1 MAGTSP
7 KLEITSSRRATNGR
21 VLGLFSPKDLQ
32 RSEGLTNQVD
42 GTEPVPEK
50 NSLEGERE

>member
-7 KLEITSSRRATNGR
+7 KVEITSWRRATNSR
-21 VLGLFSPKDLQ
+21 VLGLFSLKGPQ